1 MTTPARCQRAAM
13 LGGPCFAAGKLSAR
27 FPTMQ
32 ERAELVMGLQVE
44 IEDIA
49 RVLVDLARAEDQ
61 LDSDLLA
68 AAELIVGAAKAGR
81 GGEAATGEAM

>member
-1 MTTPARCQRAAM
+1 
-13 LGGPCFAAGKLSAR
+13 
-27 FPTMQ
+27 MQ